1 MTPTVALLLLPA
13 LLSPQAATLKEPA
26 AAPPASAAPNL
37 PPPPAVQAPAVQ
49 APAVQAP
56 AVQAPA
62 VSAPAVSA
70 PAAPTKSASP
80 PPAAPI
86 SLDAAL
92 AGLKGTG
99 ALSVSFELHSEG
111 KSLGAVRC
119 ELWPDKAPQAV
130 ATFIGLSRGLV
141 SWKDPHGGEWKKKPL
156 YEGLILH
163 RVIADFLIQGGDP
176 KCAGD
181 TQCMFSPGSGDPGFA
196 IPDEPR
202 PDLRFDQPG
211 LLALSNK
218 GPNTGGSQFFITL
231 RPTPWLSGHH
241 TLFGQCDNLPLLQKV
256 SQVET
261 YPNDAP
267 KTPIVIQKLTV
278 NRKPK

>member
-1 MTPTVALLLLPA
+1 MTPTLALLLLPA

-37 PPPPAVQAPAVQ
+37 PPPPAAQAVQAQAPQAPAPQAVP
-49 APAVQAP
+49 APAIP
-56 AVQAPA
+56 
-62 VSAPAVSA
+62 A
-70 PAAPTKSASP
+70 PAAPAKPASP

-130 ATFIGLSRGLV
+130 ATFVGLVRGLV
-141 SWKDPHGGEWKKKPL
+141 TWKDPHGGEWKKKPL
-156 YEGLILH
+156 YEGLLLH

-181 TQCMFSPGSGDPGFA
+181 IQCMFSPGSGDPGFA
-196 IPDEPR
+196 IPDEIR
-202 PDLRFDQPG
+202 SDLRFDQPG

-241 TLFGQCDNLPLLQKV
+241 TQFGLCDNLPLLQKV